1 MATAISPPWAISW
14 GILSV
19 FSESYPEFMVRWH
32 LYRRWK
38 RPPNPTRKAE
48 FTFYKLMNS
57 SPRGGLFI
65 DLGANVGDVTNRALG
80 YGMRVI
86 AFEPDPV
93 ARRVLVDRFGANDRV
108 TVIPKAVGASA
119 RTAVF
124 YQRPDIA
131 NVGKTQS
138 SSLLE
143 THEHADGSQLEVEVI
158 NLVEFLQDLRE
169 PISVIKMDI
178 EGAEVECLEAMFA
191 SGMYRNVGGMLVE
204 THDRLFPQ
212 LSERL
217 ARIRERITAERL
229 SHISLDW
236 G

>member
-1 MATAISPPWAISW
+1 M
-14 GILSV
+14 
-19 FSESYPEFMVRWH
+19 FSESYPEFMLRWH
-32 LYRRWK
+32 LCRRWK

-48 FTFYKLMNS
+48 FTFYQLMNS
-57 SPRGGLFI
+57 SPRDGLFI
-65 DLGANVGDVTNRALG
+65 DLGANVGDVTSRALG

-93 ARRVLVDRFGANDRV
+93 ARKVLVERFGANDRV
-108 TVIPKAVGASA
+108 TIIPKAVGATA
-119 RTAVF
+119 RKAVF

-143 THEHADGSQLEVEVI
+143 THEHTSGSKLEVEVI
-158 NLVEFLQDLRE
+158 DLVQFLRDLRE

-178 EGAEVECLEAMFA
+178 EGAEVECLEAIFDA
-191 SGMYRNVGGMLVE
+191 GLYHNVGGMLVE
-204 THDRLFPQ
+204 THDRLFPH

-217 ARIRERITAERL
+217 DRIRDRIAAERL

>member
-1 MATAISPPWAISW
+1 M
-14 GILSV
+14 
-19 FSESYPEFMVRWH
+19 FSESYPEFMLRWY
-32 LYRRWK
+32 LYRRWR

-93 ARRVLVDRFGANDRV
+93 ARRVLTERFSGNDRV
-108 TVIPKAVGASA
+108 TIIPKAVGASA
-119 RTAVF
+119 RTAMF

-143 THEHADGSQLEVEVI
+143 THEHASGSQLEVEVI
-158 NLVEFLQDLRE
+158 DLVQFLRDLRE
-169 PISVIKMDI
+169 PVSVIKMDI
-178 EGAEVECLEAMFA
+178 EGAEVECLEVLFE
-191 SGMYRNVGGMLVE
+191 SGIYRNIGSMLVE
-204 THDRLFPQ
+204 THDRLFPH
-212 LSERL
+212 LSGRL
-217 ARIRERITAERL
+217 DRIRDRIAAEQL

>member
-1 MATAISPPWAISW
+1 M
-14 GILSV
+14 

-48 FTFYKLMNS
+48 YTFYKLMKS
-57 SPRGGLFI
+57 APRGGLFV
-65 DLGANVGDVTNRALG
+65 DLGANVGDVTNRALA

-93 ARRVLVDRFGANDRV
+93 ARKVLVERFGRNDRV
-108 TVIPKAVGASA
+108 TIIPKAVGASA

-143 THEHADGSQLEVEVI
+143 THEHASGSQIEVEVI
-158 NLVEFLQDLRE
+158 DLVQFLRDLRE
-169 PISVIKMDI
+169 PVSVIKMDI
-178 EGAEVECLEAMFA
+178 EGAEVECLEALFE
-191 SGMYRNVGGMLVE
+191 SGIYRSIGAMLVE

-212 LSERL
+212 LTPRL
-217 ARIRERITAERL
+217 DRIRNRITVEQL
-229 SHISLDW
+229 SHVCLDW